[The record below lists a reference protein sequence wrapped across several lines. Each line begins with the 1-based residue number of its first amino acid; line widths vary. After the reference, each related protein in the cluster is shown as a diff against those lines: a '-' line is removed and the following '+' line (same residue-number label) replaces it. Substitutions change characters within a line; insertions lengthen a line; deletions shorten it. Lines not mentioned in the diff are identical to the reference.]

1 MKSRLHCALPLAASI
16 LGTALLVGCA
26 SGPTRDDPAVDLA
39 NAEVAVRTEP
49 NGDVVEE
56 YRVGSVLRMV
66 KITPVRG
73 APYYLHDRNG
83 DGIMDSD
90 KDGVSPVYWKIY
102 RW

>member
-1 MKSRLHCALPLAASI
+1 MKSWLCLVCLALGSSVLMA
-16 LGTALLVGCA
+16 CA
-26 SGPTRDDPAVDLA
+26 SDPSRDDPAVDLA

-49 NGDVVEE
+49 NGDVIEE
-56 YRVGSVLRMV
+56 YRVGGLLRMV

-73 APYYLHDRNG
+73 APYYLHDRDG
-83 DGIMDSD
+83 DGRMDSD